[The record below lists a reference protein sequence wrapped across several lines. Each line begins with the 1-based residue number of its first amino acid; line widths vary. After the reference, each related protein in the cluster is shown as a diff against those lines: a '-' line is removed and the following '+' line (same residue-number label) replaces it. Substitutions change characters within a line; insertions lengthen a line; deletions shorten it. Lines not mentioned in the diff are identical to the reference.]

1 MRFTRDATAGIN
13 LIHAYGGGELRIND
27 TVYRGAVIVSAA
39 TLLNEPQML
48 TFEELLSDRLLGA
61 DASRITALDPE
72 VLLLGTGARQI
83 FAPPE
88 FGARFLRKGIGFEVM
103 DTGAA
108 CRTYNVL
115 AGEQRRVV
123 AVLLAGV

>member
-13 LIHAYGGGELRIND
+13 LIRGYGGGELRIND
-27 TVYRGAVIVSAA
+27 TVYRGGVIMSAA
-39 TLLNEPQML
+39 ALLNEPSVL
-48 TFEELLSDRLLGA
+48 SFDALLSDEHLGA
-61 DASRITALDPE
+61 DGSRIMALDPE
-72 VLLLGTGARQI
+72 VVLLGTGSRQI
-83 FAPPE
+83 FPPAE
-88 FGARFLRKGIGFEVM
+88 FGARFLRKGIGVEVM

-123 AVLLAGV
+123 AVLLAC